1 MTVVLIWPVL
11 RLEMNRAT
19 NHRSEHQS
27 GNEPKKDDSK
37 NIGKSDSHKVQ
48 LIRFFILIFLSLQT
62 VYKYSLVHLVQF
74 IKRNLKS

>member
-11 RLEMNRAT
+11 RLEMNRTA
-19 NHRSEHQS
+19 NHSSEHQRV
-27 GNEPKKDDSK
+27 NQLKKDDSK

-48 LIRFFILIFLSLQT
+48 LMRFFILIFLSLQT